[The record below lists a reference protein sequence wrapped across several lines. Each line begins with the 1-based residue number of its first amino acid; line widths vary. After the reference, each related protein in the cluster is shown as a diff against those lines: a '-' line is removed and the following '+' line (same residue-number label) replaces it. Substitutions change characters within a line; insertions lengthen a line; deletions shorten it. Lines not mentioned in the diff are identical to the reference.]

1 MTNPVSGAQAAGE
14 PSLSIVLVHGAFVDG
29 SGWQQVH
36 SELVCRGFEVLVA
49 QHPTTS
55 LEGDVAVTGRL
66 IATARHPVREHR
78 PPTLILWGKNDPI
91 FLPDGARAYL
101 RDVPDTE
108 LHFFDTG
115 HFALEDKADE
125 MIPVLRDF
133 LTRNLP
139 Q

>member
-49 QHPTTS
+49 QHPYGSPPGARTS
-55 LEGDVAVTGRL
+55 ASDADPVGKERSHLP
-66 IATARHPVREHR
+66 ARRR
-78 PPTLILWGKNDPI
+78 
-91 FLPDGARAYL
+91 ARAYL
-101 RDVPDTE
+101 RDVPDAE
-108 LHFFDTG
+108 LHFFDTR

-125 MIPVLRDF
+125 MIPVIRDF